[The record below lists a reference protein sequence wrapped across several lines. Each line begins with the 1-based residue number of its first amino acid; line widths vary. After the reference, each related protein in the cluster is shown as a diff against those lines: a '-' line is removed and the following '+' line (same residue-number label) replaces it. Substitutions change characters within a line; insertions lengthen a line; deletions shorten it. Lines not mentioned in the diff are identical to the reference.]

1 MAKIDVR
8 CPVCGGTNVIK
19 HGMSESGK
27 QRYYCKDATCT
38 SRQPKLNLRIKV
50 FQLDTSIISRKV
62 PINRFTKSI
71 MATIPSEKLVIQ
83 NSKVWDAAAKA
94 LP

>member
-1 MAKIDVR
+1 MSLVFLCQPFYIAGRLMLTPTSAIGFIRAESDV
-8 CPVCGGTNVIK
+8 P
-19 HGMSESGK
+19 
-27 QRYYCKDATCT
+27 
-38 SRQPKLNLRIKV
+38 SRRPKLNLRIKV
-50 FQLDTSIISRKV
+50 FQLDTSITSRKV

-71 MATIPSEKLVIQ
+71 MATIPSEELVIQ